1 MTRALSCNEKRC
13 PYGQHQD
20 QSLCQTQESNFLI
33 SALNVDG
40 LSMALIGF
48 VEGVQIQ
55 GYDFI

>member
-1 MTRALSCNEKRC
+1 MTRALSCNEKLC

-20 QSLCQTQESNFLI
+20 QSLCPTQESNFLI

-55 GYDFI
+55 GNDFI